1 MEKTI
6 QINQLLLERE
16 TCLSEVFDLEQQ
28 ISIVL
33 GQRYPLTLPVDLP
46 SAQKRKMKRTK
57 KQKKAAPIRLRE
69 LNLASEYAYRIIYTD
84 LEVRHEEL
92 HTDPRALALLLNT
105 DLPHIRV
112 ETIDTVTRDENQTLV
127 SVETL
132 YSTPLEHSASDS
144 DPTVSECSL

>member
-16 TCLSEVFDLEQQ
+16 TCLSEVYDLEQQ

-33 GQRYPLTLPVDLP
+33 GQRYPLDAPPGLP
-46 SAQKRKMKRTK
+46 SLQKRKKPRAK
-57 KQKKAAPIRLRE
+57 KKETVSPIRLRE
-69 LNLASEYAYRIIYTD
+69 LDLAREYAYRIVYTD
-84 LEVRHEEL
+84 QDVRHEEL
-92 HTDPRALALLLNT
+92 HVDPRALALLLNT

-112 ETIDTVTRDENQTLV
+112 QRIDTVARDKENQAFS

-132 YSTPLEHSASDS
+132 YAGTASADR
-144 DPTVSECSL
+144 